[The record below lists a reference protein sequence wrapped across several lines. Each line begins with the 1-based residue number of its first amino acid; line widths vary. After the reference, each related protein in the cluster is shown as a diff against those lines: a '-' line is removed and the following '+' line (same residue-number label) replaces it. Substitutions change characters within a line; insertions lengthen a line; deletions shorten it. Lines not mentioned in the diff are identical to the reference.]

1 MRGTPELTDRLRED
15 VLKVITEYEKAATGP
30 ASAAQ
35 VLESLLARDWS
46 KTDFRDS
53 REPVVGGFGLY
64 RAVDRAL
71 QYHRQAGRIY
81 HDKRGW
87 KLDRQ

>member
-1 MRGTPELTDRLRED
+1 MRANAELTDRLRED
-15 VLKVITEYEKAATGP
+15 VLKVITEHEKAATGP
-30 ASAAQ
+30 ASAARI
-35 VLESLLARDWS
+35 LESLLARGWS
-46 KTDFRDS
+46 KADFRDS
-53 REPVVGGFGLY
+53 REPVGGGFGLY
-64 RAVDRAL
+64 RAVDRSL